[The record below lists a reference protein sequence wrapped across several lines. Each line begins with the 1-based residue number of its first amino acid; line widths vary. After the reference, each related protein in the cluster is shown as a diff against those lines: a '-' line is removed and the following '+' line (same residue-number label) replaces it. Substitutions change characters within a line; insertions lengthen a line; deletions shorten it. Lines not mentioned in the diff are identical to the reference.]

1 MKKFPVY
8 SQMDA
13 MDCGPTCLKMISSY
27 YGKSIELQKLRE
39 LSSISRL
46 GSHLLGL
53 SEAAEQLGFRSRGVK
68 LTITQLVEDVQYPCI
83 LHWNQN
89 HFVVCYN
96 VKKKRNGEVVFTIAD
111 PATGILGFSKDE
123 LEKNWISTNNSNN
136 ERKGISLLLQPSP
149 DFYNIA
155 NENKEKKNG
164 LFPFFIYLKPYKKQI
179 YQLLLG
185 IFTVSLLQ
193 LIFPFLTQAMVDI
206 GIRDGNISF
215 IKLILIAQ
223 LVLFVA
229 RLSVEFI
236 RSWLLLH
243 INTRINISLIS
254 DFLIKIMKM
263 PLRFFDTKT
272 IGDILQRINDHRR
285 IETFLTGNS
294 VALLLSFINFFV
306 FAGVLGFYKPGILL
320 IFLAGNGLYITY
332 VLFFMKYRKM
342 LDYKRFAQS
351 SEEQGNLIQMI
362 TGMQDIKLGNCE
374 KQKRWK
380 WEQIQVRLFRI
391 SVKGLAV
398 GQIQQVGSVFFS
410 QLTNIIITFIA
421 AQAVVEGEITLGM
434 MMSITYIIGQ
444 LSAPIDQFIGF
455 SQTFQDARISLER
468 LNEVHG
474 REDEDISLN
483 SRISDLPSD
492 KSLSLNNVSF
502 GYENANRDFVLKD
515 INLIIPENKVTA
527 IVGASGSGKTTL
539 IKLLLGFY
547 QPQKGEI
554 KIGNVLLDHI
564 NPHFWRSKTGSVLQ
578 DGYIFSDTIAENI
591 ALGDQQINSDKLN
604 NAVSVAN
611 VSEFINSLPLGYNTK
626 IGVDGHGLSQ
636 GQKQRVLIARSVY
649 KNPDFLFFDEATN
662 ALDANNE
669 KKIMNKLTDFYS
681 GKTVVV
687 VAHRLST
694 VKNADN
700 IIVLEEGAI
709 IEQGT
714 HNELTKIKGAYF
726 ELVKNQLE
734 LGNE

>member
-27 YGKSIELQKLRE
+27 YGKNFELQKLRE

-53 SEAAEQLGFRSRGVK
+53 SEAAEHLGFRSRGVK
-68 LTITQLVEDVQYPCI
+68 LTTKQLIEDVQYPCI

-89 HFVVCYN
+89 HFVVCYDA
-96 VKKKRNGEVVFTIAD
+96 KKKRNGEVIFTIAD
-111 PATGILGFSKDE
+111 PAAGILRFTKEE
-123 LEKNWISTNNSNN
+123 LEKNWISTNNNNN

-149 DFYNIA
+149 DFYNNT
-155 NENKEKKNG
+155 NESKVKKNG
-164 LFPFFIYLKPYKKQI
+164 LLPFFLYLKPFKKQL

-185 IFTVSLLQ
+185 IISVSLLQ

-272 IGDILQRINDHRR
+272 IGDILQRINDHKR

-294 VALLLSFINFFV
+294 VTLLFSFINFFV

-332 VLFFMKYRKM
+332 VLFFMKYRRM

-421 AQAVVEGEITLGM
+421 AQSVVEGEITLGM

-455 SQTFQDARISLER
+455 SQSFQDARISLER
-468 LNEVHG
+468 LNEIHG
-474 REDEDISLN
+474 KEDEDVYQN
-483 SRISDLPSD
+483 SRISELPSD

-502 GYENANRDFVLKD
+502 GYENANRDFVLND
-515 INLIIPENKVTA
+515 INLVIPEYKVTA

-547 QPQKGEI
+547 KPQKGEI
-554 KIGNVLLDHI
+554 KIGSVLLDQI

-591 ALGDQQINSDKLN
+591 ALGDQQINIENLKD
-604 NAVSVAN
+604 AISVAN
-611 VSEFINSLPLGYNTK
+611 VSDFINSLPLGYNTK

-636 GQKQRVLIARSVY
+636 GQKQRILIARAVY

-669 KKIMNKLTDFYS
+669 KKIMNKLTEFYS

-694 VKNADN
+694 VRNADN
-700 IIVLEEGAI
+700 IIVLEEGRI

-714 HNELTKIKGAYF
+714 HNELTKRRGAYY